1 MSAVTFVD
9 DARDKARWLVNRE
22 SRGPGDTRNAMERV
36 SRRYGIP
43 FSILWS
49 LRYRQPNDLLV
60 SAYFAI
66 LQAHEAE
73 CVRQTRLIEHERAG
87 TTPRTWAGRALLR
100 AAAALDGS
108 RSEAL
113 NDAPDDGGDA

>member
-9 DARDKARWLVNRE
+9 DARDKSRWLVNQE
-22 SRGPGDTRNAMERV
+22 SRGPGDTRGAMERV

-43 FSILWS
+43 FSVLWS
-49 LRYRQPNDLLV
+49 LRYRNPNDILV

-66 LQAHEAE
+66 IQAHEAE
-73 CVRQTRLIEHERAG
+73 CDRQARLIEHERAC
-87 TTPRTWAGRALLR
+87 TTPRTRIGRALLR
-100 AAAALDGS
+100 AAATLDGS

-113 NDAPDDGGDA
+113 TAAPYDGGEQ